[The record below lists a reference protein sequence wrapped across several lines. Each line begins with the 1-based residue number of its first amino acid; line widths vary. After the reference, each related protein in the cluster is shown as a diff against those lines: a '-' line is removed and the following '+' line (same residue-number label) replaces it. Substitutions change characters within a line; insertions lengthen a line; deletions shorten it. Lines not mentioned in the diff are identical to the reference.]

1 MKKFIVLMIA
11 LFIGLVANA
20 QIVPVYDKDGSLL
33 KHEFHLGEYVFKTS
47 FADGLLLHQR
57 FSVETNTE
65 EEKKTLYDFIRKNEN
80 AIEQKY
86 GIEIERCVVL
96 GPLVQIT
103 LSTKYALNVQQNALE
118 EEARKKET
126 ETNKRINSL
135 NDIL

>member
-11 LFIGLVANA
+11 LFIGFGANA

-65 EEKKTLYDFIRKNEN
+65 EEKKPWNRAVPLRGV
-80 AIEQKY
+80 
-86 GIEIERCVVL
+86 GIK
-96 GPLVQIT
+96 T
-103 LSTKYALNVQQNALE
+103 
-118 EEARKKET
+118 ARGH
-126 ETNKRINSL
+126 R
-135 NDIL
+135 